1 MISDNLLFDPVTKLL
16 KINNSNKLFPVQRVF
31 CIGTNYLDHAK
42 EMNSKLTKEPTI
54 FMKPNQTL
62 TQENVIKLPSNSKD
76 IHHELEL
83 VVCINK
89 GGKNID
95 KKSAKNHIF
104 GYAVGID
111 LTKRDIQ
118 QKLKKN
124 GKPWELSK
132 VFDHSAPI
140 SSIEKLENQII
151 TNKKMVLKVNKSIKQ
166 NESTSA
172 MINDVETLISFISK
186 DITLLPGDIIFTG
199 TPAGVS
205 KICAGDNIEAM
216 IEDIGSLSLNFN

>member
-1 MISDNLLFDPVTKLL
+1 M
-16 KINNSNKLFPVQRVF
+16 F

-83 VVCINK
+83 VVCLNK

-95 KKSAKNHIF
+95 KKLAKNHIF

-132 VFDHSAPI
+132 VFDYSAPI
-140 SSIEKLENQII
+140 SFIEKLENQVISD
-151 TNKKMVLKVNKSIKQ
+151 KKMVLKVNKYIKQ
-166 NESTSA
+166 DDSTSA
-172 MINDVETLISFISK
+172 MVHDVESLISFISQ
-186 DITLLPGDIIFTG
+186 DITLLPGDVIFTG

-216 IEDIGSLSLNFN
+216 IEDIGSLALNFN